1 MTRIRTIAATITLG
15 AAAAFF
21 VAGPYM
27 VYRGFDA
34 RDQVATQLKA
44 EHITTPEDAS
54 RPNVAVVD
62 GPTAK
67 VQADIINKHALEA
80 TGGKTYAQ
88 LDREDPARQTAFSAA
103 ALRSALMSSVMA
115 WEVANLV
122 IGLGALV
129 FFLGLVLLAVG
140 LVIRKPEQ
148 VLISAAPESLREP
161 VLSS

>member
-1 MTRIRTIAATITLG
+1 MTRIRTIATIATLG

-44 EHITTPEDAS
+44 EHIVTPEDAS
-54 RPNVAVVD
+54 KPNIAVVD
-62 GPTAK
+62 GPSAM
-67 VQADIINKHALEA
+67 VQADIINKHALES

-88 LDREDPARQTAFSAA
+88 MDREDPGRQVAFNAS
-103 ALRSALMSSVMA
+103 ALRSALMSSALA

-129 FFLGLVLLAVG
+129 TFLGFILLAVG

-148 VLISAAPESLREP
+148 ILVAAPAETRE
-161 VLSS
+161 VVTV

>member
-1 MTRIRTIAATITLG
+1 MTRIRTIATIATLG

-44 EHITTPEDAS
+44 EHIVTPEDAS
-54 RPNVAVVD
+54 KPNIAVVD
-62 GPTAK
+62 GPSAM
-67 VQADIINKHALEA
+67 VQADIINKHALES

-88 LDREDPARQTAFSAA
+88 MDREDPGRQVAFNAS
-103 ALRSALMSSVMA
+103 ALRSALMSSALA

-129 FFLGLVLLAVG
+129 TFLGFILLAVG
-140 LVIRKPEQ
+140 LVIRKPQEL
-148 VLISAAPESLREP
+148 LITAAPEALREP
-161 VLSS
+161 VVS

>member
-1 MTRIRTIAATITLG
+1 MIRTRTIAATLTLG

-44 EHITTPEDAS
+44 EHIVTPEDAS
-54 RPNVAVVD
+54 KPNVAVVD
-62 GPTAK
+62 GPTAM
-67 VQADIINKHALEA
+67 VQADIINKHALES

-88 LDREDPARQTAFSAA
+88 MERTDPARQTAFNAA
-103 ALRSALMSSVMA
+103 ALRTSLMSASLA

-122 IGLGALV
+122 IGLGVLV
-129 FFLGLVLLAVG
+129 FFLGVILAAVG
-140 LVIRKPEQ
+140 LVIRKPEET
-148 VLISAAPESLREP
+148 VLLAAAPEREA
-161 VLSS
+161 VLQS

>member
-27 VYRGFDA
+27 VYRGVDA
-34 RDQVATQLKA
+34 RHEVTAQLKA

-62 GPTAK
+62 GPTAM
-67 VQADIINKHALEA
+67 VQADIIQHHALTA
-80 TGGKTYAQ
+80 TKGKSYAQ
-88 LDREDPARQTAFSAA
+88 LDREDPLRATAFQAS
-103 ALRSALMSSVMA
+103 ALRGALMSSALA

-122 IGLGALV
+122 IGLGVLV
-129 FFLGLVLLAVG
+129 FGLGIILLAVG

-148 VLISAAPESLREP
+148 VLLSAAPESLREP
-161 VLSS
+161 VRS

>member
-44 EHITTPEDAS
+44 EHIVTPEDAS
-54 RPNVAVVD
+54 KPNVAVVD
-62 GPTAK
+62 GPTAM
-67 VQADIINKHALEA
+67 VQADIINKHALES
-80 TGGKTYAQ
+80 TGGKSYAQ
-88 LDREDPARQTAFSAA
+88 LERTDPARQTAFNAA
-103 ALRSALMSSVMA
+103 ALRTALMSGALA

-122 IGLGALV
+122 IGLGVLV
-129 FFLGLVLLAVG
+129 FFLGVILLAVG
-140 LVIRKPEQ
+140 LLIRKPEQ
-148 VLISAAPESLREP
+148 VLVVSQTPEREA
-161 VLSS
+161 VTV

>member
-1 MTRIRTIAATITLG
+1 MTRIRTIAATVTLG

-34 RDQVATQLKA
+34 REQVATQLKA
-44 EHITTPEDAS
+44 EHIITPEDAS

-62 GPTAK
+62 GPTAM
-67 VQADIINKHALEA
+67 VQADIIQKHALEA

-88 LDREDPARQTAFSAA
+88 LDREDPTRTTAFNAA
-103 ALRSALMSSVMA
+103 ALRSALMSSVLA

-122 IGLGALV
+122 IGLGVLV
-129 FFLGLVLLAVG
+129 FFLGVILLAVG

-148 VLISAAPESLREP
+148 VLISTAPSIEREALT
-161 VLSS
+161 V

>member
-1 MTRIRTIAATITLG
+1 MTRIRSIATIATLG

-34 RDQVATQLKA
+34 RDQVSAQLRA

-62 GPTAK
+62 GPTAM
-67 VQADIINKHALEA
+67 VQADIIRKHALES
-80 TGGKTYAQ
+80 TGGKAYAQ
-88 LDREDPARQTAFSAA
+88 MDREDPARQVAFNAS
-103 ALRSALMSSVMA
+103 ALRGALMSSALA

-129 FFLGLVLLAVG
+129 TFLGFILLAVG
-140 LVIRKPEQ
+140 LVIRKPEEL
-148 VLISAAPESLREP
+148 LITAAPESLREP
-161 VLSS
+161 VVR

>member
-27 VYRGFDA
+27 VYRGVDA
-34 RDQVATQLKA
+34 RNEVTAQLKA
-44 EHITTPEDAS
+44 EHIVTPEDAS
-54 RPNVAVVD
+54 GPNTPVVD
-62 GPTAK
+62 GPTAM
-67 VQADIINKHALEA
+67 VQADIIQKHALES
-80 TGGKTYAQ
+80 TGGKAYAQ
-88 LDREDPARQTAFSAA
+88 LDREDPARQVAFSAS
-103 ALRSALMSSVMA
+103 ALRGALMSSALA

-122 IGLGALV
+122 IGLGVLV
-129 FFLGLVLLAVG
+129 FGLGVILLAVG

-161 VLSS
+161 VRG